1 MKPGSPEA
9 DEIAAFLLGEQDAVG
24 EVRAAIR
31 VVVRSFQFR
40 GRDVEQELIQDVIGR
55 LVQNLSAG
63 RFRGEASLR
72 TYAQQVA
79 KYACLGHIRRQRAEV
94 RVDFETVPSEARW
107 SGPEEALL
115 MEEEHLGNLAA
126 LSALPEESRA
136 LLRMIFV
143 DGLTYLDVAR
153 RLGVTEST
161 IKSRVHRVRMQ
172 CRERSTRLPSP
183 ARKPPERANR

>member
-1 MKPGSPEA
+1 MKPGPPNP
-9 DEIAAFLLGEQDAVG
+9 DEIAAFLRGEQNAVG

-31 VVVRSFQFR
+31 IVVRSFQFP
-40 GRDVEQELIQDVIGR
+40 GRDVEQELVQDVVGR

-79 KYACLGHIRRQRAEV
+79 KYACLGYIRRQRCEV
-94 RVDFETVPSEARW
+94 RLDFETVPSSARW

-115 MEEEHLGNLAA
+115 LDEEHLRNLETFAA
-126 LSALPEESRA
+126 LPDESQS

-143 DGLTYLDVAR
+143 EEMTYLQAAR
-153 RLGVTEST
+153 RLGVSEST
-161 IKSRVHRVRMQ
+161 IKSRVHRIRIE
-172 CRERSTRLPSP
+172 CRERA
-183 ARKPPERANR
+183 ARSVPPLRRAPERAER